1 MKNCKRVADLL
12 LGDEGFRGVEADS
25 QLELG
30 LALGSWEVDPF
41 VLERMEDQTLSRMPI
56 SFFLQ
61 FGFYRWDGNL
71 DERAGPSC
79 RVAWK
84 NALKWVC

>member
-12 LGDEGFRGVEADS
+12 LGDGGFRGVEADS

-30 LALGSWEVDPF
+30 LALASWEVDPF
-41 VLERMEDQTLSRMPI
+41 VLDRMEDQTLSRILI

-61 FGFYRWDGNL
+61 
-71 DERAGPSC
+71 
-79 RVAWK
+79 
-84 NALKWVC
+84 VCCL